1 MKAMRLRKLI
11 LYLAWLLVLAWMLL
25 IFQFSSQVAEDS
37 SRLSSGLTEV
47 IVDTIAQV
55 MPNAHWDLEGFHTFV
70 RKNAHFFAYLILG
83 VLVRFALGRS
93 VVRGRKG
100 IAIAFAV
107 CVLYAISDEIHQ
119 LSVPGRSGQVSD
131 VLIDSAGAA
140 LGLAL
145 YLGVGRLARNRKAV

>member
-1 MKAMRLRKLI
+1 MRLRKL
-11 LYLAWLLVLAWMLL
+11 LPYLAWLLALAWMLL
-25 IFQFSSQVAEDS
+25 IFRLSGQVAEES

-47 IVDTIAQV
+47 IVDTIARV
-55 MPNAHWDLEGFHTFV
+55 APNADWDLEGFHRFV

-93 VVRGRKG
+93 GVRGRKG
-100 IAIAFAV
+100 IAVAWAV
-107 CVLYAISDEIHQ
+107 CVLYATSDEIHQ
-119 LSVPGRSGQVSD
+119 LSVPGRSGQVGD

-145 YLGVGRLARNRKAV
+145 YLGMGRLARSRKAA

>member
-1 MKAMRLRKLI
+1 MRFAGASWSRVV
-11 LYLAWLLVLAWMLL
+11 AWLPVLAWMLL
-25 IFQFSSQVAEDS
+25 IFLLSGQVAEDS

-47 IVDTIAQV
+47 IVDTIAKV
-55 MPNAHWDLEGFHTFV
+55 MPNATWDLDGFHTFV

-93 VVRGRKG
+93 GVRGRKG
-100 IAIAFAV
+100 IVVAFAV

-119 LSVPGRSGQVSD
+119 LWVPGRSGQVSD

-140 LGLAL
+140 LGLVL
-145 YLGVGRLARNRKAV
+145 YLGVGRLARRRKTV

>member
-1 MKAMRLRKLI
+1 MRSRKLFPPV
-11 LYLAWLLVLAWMLL
+11 AWLLVLAWMIL
-25 IFQFSSQVAEDS
+25 IFLLSGQVAEDS

-47 IVDTIAQV
+47 IVDTIAKV
-55 MPNAHWDLEGFHTFV
+55 MPNADWDLEGFHTFV

-93 VVRGRKG
+93 GVRGRKG

-107 CVLYAISDEIHQ
+107 CVLYATSDEIHQ
-119 LSVPGRSGQVSD
+119 LYVPGRSGQVSD

-145 YLGVGRLARNRKAV
+145 YLGISRLARKRKAA